1 MTDSEQQPWGRVDE
15 TGTVFVRT
23 ADGEREVGQYP
34 DAHAR
39 GGARLLRAEVR
50 RSRGPGRPARAAR
63 ASRSTRSG
71 CRQGRRQPP
80 RVGRR
85 APTPSATSTPSP
97 AASRRSRARPR
108 SSPSSSRPRRRR
120 ALDEAIA
127 ERTRI
132 VEQAEALAA
141 QDPAKTQWK
150 QATAELDALFASWQ
164 QHQQDGPRLPK
175 NEANEL
181 WKRFR
186 TARSTIEQHRKAFF
200 AELDAAHRDVRARKQ
215 ALIERAEALAPRGAD
230 AVADYRALLDEWK
243 QAGRAGKKLDD
254 ALWAKF
260 KAAGDVLFQAKA
272 EVDAQEDEAYRANL
286 TEKLALLD
294 EAEKLLTVTDP
305 KQARTALNRIQR
317 SWDEIGRVPRDQVRP
332 VEDRLRKVETHVR
345 SLEDERWQREDPEK
359 KARSEGML
367 GQLQDAIAKLEA
379 ELAAAEAAGD
389 ERADRVGTRGARRA
403 SGVAEGRRRLTGR
416 HQRGRAAHSTA
427 RPAVGVRSPQDD
439 RHALRGAARC
449 RTHDLMARLPAV
461 LGTDRPPARRTLR
474 RTTRRRALRDRPRLG
489 AGRRARP
496 PGVPGDGRRPARAP
510 RRSSSSGCRRRGCT
524 VRSTLPRRSRS
535 SACRSTPGSP

>member
-34 DAHAR
+34 DATPEEALAYFERKYADLAGQVGLLEQRAR
-39 GGARLLRAEVR
+39 RGA
-50 RSRGPGRPARAAR
+50 
-63 ASRSTRSG
+63 
-71 CRQGRRQPP
+71 
-80 RVGRR
+80 
-85 APTPSATSTPSP
+85 P
-97 AASRRSRARPR
+97 AADVAKAVTNLRESVAGAHAVGDLDALARRLEALSGTAKELTEQQQAE
-108 SSPSSSRPRRRR
+108 SKA

-215 ALIERAEALAPRGAD
+215 ALIERAEALAPRGGD

-305 KQARTALNRIQR
+305 KQARNALNRIQR

-389 ERADRVGTRGARRA
+389 QKAIASAREALEARRA
-403 SGVAEGRRRLTGR
+403 WLK
-416 HQRGRAAHSTA
+416 
-427 RPAVGVRSPQDD
+427 AVG
-439 RHALRGAARC
+439 G
-449 RTHDLMARLPAV
+449 
-461 LGTDRPPARRTLR
+461 
-474 RTTRRRALRDRPRLG
+474 
-489 AGRRARP
+489 
-496 PGVPGDGRRPARAP
+496 
-510 RRSSSSGCRRRGCT
+510 
-524 VRSTLPRRSRS
+524 
-535 SACRSTPGSP
+535 

>member
-23 ADGEREVGQYP
+23 SDGEREVGQYP
-34 DAHAR
+34 DATPEEALAYFER
-39 GGARLLRAEVR
+39 KYADLAGQVGLLEQRVR
-50 RSRGPGRPARAAR
+50 RGA
-63 ASRSTRSG
+63 
-71 CRQGRRQPP
+71 
-80 RVGRR
+80 
-85 APTPSATSTPSP
+85 P
-97 AASRRSRARPR
+97 AADVSKAVASLRESVAGANAVGDLESLSRRLE
-108 SSPSSSRPRRRR
+108 
-120 ALDEAIA
+120 ALSGTTKELTEQQQAEAKAALADAIA

-164 QHQQDGPRLPK
+164 QHQQEGPRLPK

-215 ALIERAEALAPRGAD
+215 QLIERAEALAPRGAD
-230 AVADYRALLDEWK
+230 AVGDYRALLDEWK
-243 QAGRAGKKLDD
+243 QAGRAGKKVDD

-272 EVDAQEDEAYRANL
+272 EIDAQEDEAYRANL
-286 TEKLALLD
+286 TEKLALLE
-294 EAEKLLTVTDP
+294 EAEKLLTETDP

-317 SWDEIGRVPRDQVRP
+317 SWDDIGRVPRDQVRP

-359 KARSEGML
+359 KARSEGMV

-379 ELAAAEAAGD
+379 ELAAAEASGD
-389 ERADRVGTRGARRA
+389 QRAAAEAREALDARR
-403 SGVAEGRRRLTGR
+403 SWLK
-416 HQRGRAAHSTA
+416 
-427 RPAVGVRSPQDD
+427 AVG
-439 RHALRGAARC
+439 G
-449 RTHDLMARLPAV
+449 
-461 LGTDRPPARRTLR
+461 
-474 RTTRRRALRDRPRLG
+474 
-489 AGRRARP
+489 
-496 PGVPGDGRRPARAP
+496 
-510 RRSSSSGCRRRGCT
+510 
-524 VRSTLPRRSRS
+524 
-535 SACRSTPGSP
+535 

>member
-1 MTDSEQQPWGRVDE
+1 VTESDQQPWGRVDE

-34 DAHAR
+34 DATSEEALAYFER
-39 GGARLLRAEVR
+39 KYADLAGQVSLLEQRVR
-50 RSRGPGRPARAAR
+50 RGA
-63 ASRSTRSG
+63 
-71 CRQGRRQPP
+71 
-80 RVGRR
+80 
-85 APTPSATSTPSP
+85 P
-97 AASRRSRARPR
+97 AADVAKAVTTLRESVANAHAVGDLDSLARRLE
-108 SSPSSSRPRRRR
+108 
-120 ALDEAIA
+120 ALSGTTKELTEQQQAEAKAALAEAVA

-164 QHQQDGPRLPK
+164 QHQQNGPRIPK

-230 AVADYRALLDEWK
+230 AVGDYRSLLDEWK

-272 EVDAQEDEAYRANL
+272 EVDAKEDEAYRANL
-286 TEKLALLD
+286 TEKLALLE
-294 EAEKLLTVTDP
+294 EAEKITSQTDP
-305 KQARTALNRIQR
+305 KQARAALNRIQR
-317 SWDEIGRVPRDQVRP
+317 GWDEIGKVPRDQVRA
-332 VEDRLRKVETHVR
+332 VEERLRKVEAHVR
-345 SLEDERWQREDPEK
+345 SLEDEHWQRDDPEK

-367 GQLQDAIAKLEA
+367 GQLHEAIEKLEA
-379 ELAAAEAAGD
+379 ELAAAEASGD
-389 ERADRVGTRGARRA
+389 ASAAASAREALDARRA
-403 SGVAEGRRRLTGR
+403 WLK
-416 HQRGRAAHSTA
+416 
-427 RPAVGVRSPQDD
+427 AVG
-439 RHALRGAARC
+439 G
-449 RTHDLMARLPAV
+449 
-461 LGTDRPPARRTLR
+461 
-474 RTTRRRALRDRPRLG
+474 
-489 AGRRARP
+489 
-496 PGVPGDGRRPARAP
+496 
-510 RRSSSSGCRRRGCT
+510 
-524 VRSTLPRRSRS
+524 
-535 SACRSTPGSP
+535 